1 MNIIFYR
8 YNSICEPDYIDAF
21 KRLGVDVIEDIDGT
35 DISLDVGVKIT
46 KLGNMIAEKRPLFIF
61 SINFFPFLS
70 ILCQR
75 LGIIYVAVSVDCPVF
90 EIYHSSIKNSV
101 NRVFL
106 FDRKQYLSVRDE
118 NPNCIFHLPLGAAC
132 ERTSSLLGDEYD
144 PEYDVSFIGSLY
156 LEKDLFADLK
166 LDKKDKDRFVD
177 MMEEAIKTSASGF
190 DYLEKNLSLDDE
202 KMIKRAAK
210 DFYPSEGSVMNMD
223 RFVVLND
230 YMAPHMAYL
239 ERVDLLNDLGKS
251 FEDAKVHLFTRSDTS
266 KISKDVVLHGGV
278 RSLEEMPF
286 VFRNSRINLNISLR
300 SIQTGLPQRIWDVLA
315 CRGFLL
321 TNAQDEICDYFTLG
335 VHLETY
341 TSRGELKEKIRYYLD
356 HDDERE
362 QIAQNGFDEVMNK
375 HTVLMRVMAMVKTI
389 MS

>member
-21 KRLGVDVIEDIDGT
+21 KRLGVDVIEDMDGT

-166 LDKKDKDRFVD
+166 LDKKDKNRFVVL
-177 MMEEAIKTSASGF
+177 MEKTIKSSASGF
-190 DYLEKNLSLDDE
+190 EYLENSLTSNDE
-202 KMIKRAAK
+202 KIIKRAAK
-210 DFYPSEGSVMNMD
+210 DSYPSEGSIMNMD
-223 RFVVLND
+223 HFVVLND

-251 FEDAKVHLFTRSDTS
+251 LEDAKVHLFTRSDTS
-266 KISKDVVLHGGV
+266 KISKNVVLHGGV

-321 TNAQDEICDYFTLG
+321 TNAQDEICDYFTPG

-341 TSRGELKEKIRYYLD
+341 SNKEELKEKIRYYLD

-362 QIAQNGFDEVMNK
+362 RIAQNGFDEVMNK
-375 HTVLMRVMAMVKTI
+375 HTVLMRVMTMVKTI